1 MNYKYHV
8 SYSPV
13 YYNDYDSSDEESG
26 YQYQSIDHVNLE
38 YVIRFDISFFK
49 RKYKTSNII
58 DIYCLERI
66 YKLNGIYDI
75 SNFEYSTRKDYY
87 GDEVD
92 NISFIK
98 QSKLDVDIQLFLKL
112 KTNKQKIEYVLMKE
126 YNYILPEINN
136 KKSWT
141 VKSISIKNIVFSN
154 LNHFNNLNNEMLEFY
169 SKSKLNYPVCICLK
183 DGEKYRLIDGYHRFK
198 SIPSNSRKINV
209 IC

>member
-13 YYNDYDSSDEESG
+13 YYYDSSDEESG
-26 YQYQSIDHVNLE
+26 CQYQSIDHVNLE
-38 YVIRFDISFFK
+38 YVIRFDVSFFK

-98 QSKLDVDIQLFLKL
+98 QSKLDVDIQSFLKL

-141 VKSISIKNIVFSN
+141 VKSIPIKNIVFSN

>member
-1 MNYKYHV
+1 VNYKYHV

>member
-1 MNYKYHV
+1 M

>member
-1 MNYKYHV
+1 V